1 MGMPRVDMLCILAK
15 SFARPAT
22 THHKPNNPATHPAQ
36 QRSTKMVK
44 TKEKDAEGKAVKAPS
59 KSRSEKAGLSFP
71 VSKLNRHLR
80 DAHRTKRVGAGSPV
94 YLAAVLEY
102 AAAEVLELAGADLGK
117 RKRISPSDV
126 MRAIR
131 NDEELNQ
138 LLGGCAIFTTDKV
151 KNVTQAVVFKPTT
164 KTEE

>member
-1 MGMPRVDMLCILAK
+1 M
-15 SFARPAT
+15 T
-22 THHKPNNPATHPAQ
+22 
-36 QRSTKMVK
+36 K
-44 TKEKDAEGKAVKAPS
+44 TKEKDVEEKSAKAPS

-80 DAHRTKRVGAGSPV
+80 ESRRSKRVGAGSPV

-102 AAAEVLELAGADLGK
+102 AAAEILELAGSDLGK
-117 RKRISPSDV
+117 RKRISPQDV
-126 MRAIR
+126 MRAVR

-138 LLGGCAIFTTDKV
+138 LLGGCAVFTTDKV
-151 KNVTQAVVFKPTT
+151 KNVTQAVVFKAAAT